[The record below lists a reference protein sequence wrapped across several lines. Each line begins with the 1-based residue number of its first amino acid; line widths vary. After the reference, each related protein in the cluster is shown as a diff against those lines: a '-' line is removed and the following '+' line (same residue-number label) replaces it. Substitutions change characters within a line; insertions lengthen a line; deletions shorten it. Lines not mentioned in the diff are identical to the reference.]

1 MSEEST
7 IVEVLE
13 DGTIYA
19 FDIDVCDQE
28 ANLVIEALHEKE
40 GKLFNFDFGATI
52 FSLFIYC
59 IHILRSTGWT
69 TDNLI
74 DEVLTHCESYDDHN
88 DEDDDEE

>member
-40 GKLFNFDFGATI
+40 GKLFNFDFGAAI

-59 IHILRSTGWT
+59 IHILRSSGWS

-74 DEVLTHCESYDDHN
+74 DEVLSHCESYDD
-88 DEDDDEE
+88 EDDQDDEE